1 LHYSKKCNVMALR
14 DQPYI
19 PLYVQDFLTDE
30 KLNMCSA
37 ASQGVYIKLM
47 CIFHKQEPYGGILLK
62 QKDKQ
67 KESTCLN
74 FAYKLAKLLP
84 FDVLTIESAICEL
97 LDENV
102 LSLDDDFLYQ
112 KRMVKD
118 NEISNIRSNS
128 GKLGG
133 KKTQEKSKDFAKAK
147 DEAKLKQN
155 TEYENEYENEYESVI
170 DIEDSVE
177 QISILTFDEFWDLYD
192 KKVGDKSK
200 LKKKYDSIKE
210 SDRQRIKEHLPLYR
224 MATPDKKYR
233 KDPQT
238 YINNKSWNDEII
250 QSNGNSRKNH
260 QAKPDEQEQLE
271 FAKVIY
277 KHFGAAAK

>member
-1 LHYSKKCNVMALR
+1 MALR

-67 KESTCLN
+67 NESTCLN
-74 FAYKLAKLLP
+74 FASKLAKLLP
-84 FDVLTIESAICEL
+84 FDVLTIENAICEL
-97 LDENV
+97 LDEDV
-102 LSLDDDFLYQ
+102 LSVDGDFLYQ

-118 NEISNIRSNS
+118 NEISSIRSNS
-128 GKLGG
+128 GKIGG
-133 KKTQEKSKDFAKAK
+133 KKTQEKSKNFAKAK

-155 TEYENEYENEYESVI
+155 TEYENEYEVESVI
-170 DIEDSVE
+170 DIEIKEEKCE
-177 QISILTFDEFWDLYD
+177 QISILNFDEFWDLYD
-192 KKVGDKSK
+192 KKVGDKAK
-200 LKKKYDSIKE
+200 LQKKYDSIKE
-210 SDRQRIKEHLPLYR
+210 SDREKIKEHVPLYR
-224 MATPDKKYR
+224 MATPDKKFR

-260 QAKPDEQEQLE
+260 SAIPDEQEQRE
-271 FAKVIY
+271 YAAIIH
-277 KHFGAAAK
+277 KHFGHPAQ